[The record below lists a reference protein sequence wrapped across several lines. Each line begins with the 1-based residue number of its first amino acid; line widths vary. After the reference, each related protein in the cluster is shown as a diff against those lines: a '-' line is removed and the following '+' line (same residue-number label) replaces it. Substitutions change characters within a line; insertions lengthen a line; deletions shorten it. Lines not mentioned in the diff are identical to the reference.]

1 MAADI
6 LLYDANIVPVGKDQ
20 LQHLEITRNIA
31 SRFNN
36 HIGDTFIIPK
46 AELEQNSNYVVGT
59 DGNKMSKSKII

>member
-6 LLYDANIVPVGKDQ
+6 LLYDANLVPVGKDQ

-36 HIGDTFIIPK
+36 QFGETFITPK
-46 AELEQNSNYVVGT
+46 PELERDSNLCYW
-59 DGNKMSKSKII
+59 NRWE